1 MRSLKKIK
9 LLRPC
14 LLIDE
19 HSLRFRVH
27 SSGLLY
33 NTFSSG
39 SIFLK
44 KKKGYVSSISIH
56 KQSTETKSMA

>member
-27 SSGLLY
+27 SSGLDLLY

-44 KKKGYVSSISIH
+44 KNTGIRVINFDS
-56 KQSTETKSMA
+56 

>member
-44 KKKGYVSSISIH
+44 KNTGVRVINFDS
-56 KQSTETKSMA
+56 